1 MASFFDIDRWNE
13 IWQTIARNRK
23 RSIMTALGVFWGIF
37 MLTVMNGAGIGLSR
51 LFRSQLGDM
60 ATNTIL
66 MNPQQTGIPY
76 KGMPKNR
83 TWRMENDDVE
93 AVRKLPEVLYASAVC
108 WAGEQHCS
116 FGARKGDYT
125 LMGYTPDFQR
135 IQPQKI
141 PYGRY
146 INEMDIRNKRK
157 VCVIGTQVQKDL
169 FPGTPDPTGETIK
182 IGASYFTIVGVIHKQ
197 SNAMVFSDLE
207 RTIILPVSLVQQ
219 IYGMGNRIHMLAV
232 AGRDD
237 LPSKTVERSCRETI
251 FARHLI
257 APNDEQAIWTMA
269 AADLFEKVMG
279 LFSGIALLTWIVGL
293 GTLLAGIV
301 GISNIM
307 LVVVKERTQEIGIR
321 RALGAPPVAII
332 SQILSESFVLTFIA
346 GILGLTA
353 GVGVLSAVDSVY
365 YQLVTVADDGIAVSW
380 QISFGTAILSLA
392 ILVGG
397 SLLAGV
403 IPATRALHIK
413 AVDAIREE

>member
-1 MASFFDIDRWNE
+1 MAGFFDIDRWKE

-37 MLTVMNGAGIGLSR
+37 MLTVMNGAGTGFARFFRAR
-51 LFRSQLGDM
+51 LGGM

-66 MNPQQTGIPY
+66 MSEQQTGISY
-76 KGMPKNR
+76 KGMAKGR
-83 TWRMENDDVE
+83 TWRMDTDDVE
-93 AVRKLPEVLYASAVC
+93 AVRQLPEVLYAAGVC
-108 WAGEQHCS
+108 WAGSQYCTFEQ
-116 FGARKGDYT
+116 RKGEYSI
-125 LMGYTPDFQR
+125 MGYSPDFQR

-146 INEMDIRNKRK
+146 INEMDMHQNRK
-157 VCVIGTQVQKDL
+157 VCVIGSQVQKDL
-169 FPGTPDPTGETIK
+169 FPGMPDPTGKTIK
-182 IGASYFTIVGVIHKQ
+182 IGSSYFKVVGVIYKQ
-197 SNAMVFSDLE
+197 SEALSFGDLE
-207 RTIILPVSLVQQ
+207 RTVILPVSLVQQ
-219 IYGMGNRIHMLAV
+219 IYGMGNNIHMLAL

-237 LPSKTVERSCRETI
+237 LPSKRVEQSCRQVI
-251 FARHLI
+251 YARHII
-257 APNDEQAIWTMA
+257 APDDEQAIWVMA
-269 AADLFEKVMG
+269 AAEIFSKVQSLFW
-279 LFSGIALLTWIVGL
+279 GIGLLTWIVGL

-307 LVVVKERTQEIGIR
+307 LVLVKERTQEIGIR
-321 RALGAPPVAII
+321 RALGAPPRAII

-353 GVGVLSAVDSVY
+353 GVGILSAVD
-365 YQLVTVADDGIAVSW
+365 LVILAQGGDGSA
-380 QISFGTAILSLA
+380 QISFGTAMLSLA

-397 SLLAGV
+397 SLLAGI

>member
-1 MASFFDIDRWNE
+1 MAGFFDIDRWNE

-37 MLTVMNGAGIGLSR
+37 MLTVMNGAGLGLSR
-51 LFRSQLGDM
+51 LFRVQLGDL

-76 KGMPKNR
+76 KGMPKGR
-83 TWRMENDDVE
+83 TWRMDNADVE
-93 AVRKLPEVLYASAVC
+93 HVRQLPEVMYASAVC
-108 WAGEQHCS
+108 WAGSQYCTYEQ
-116 FGARKGDYT
+116 RKGEYSI
-125 LMGYTPDFQR
+125 MGYMPDYQR

-141 PYGRY
+141 PYGRF
-146 INEMDIRNKRK
+146 INEMDMHQNRK

-169 FPGTPDPTGETIK
+169 FPGVDDPTGRTIK
-182 IGASYFTIVGVIHKQ
+182 IGSSYFKVVGIIRKQ
-197 SNAMVFSDLE
+197 SNAMSFSDLE
-207 RTIILPVSLVQQ
+207 RTVILPVSIVQQ
-219 IYGMGNRIHMLAV
+219 IFGMGNNIHMLAV

-237 LPSKTVERSCRETI
+237 LPSKRVERSCRETI
-251 FARHLI
+251 FARHI
-257 APNDEQAIWTMA
+257 ISPDDEQAIWTMA
-269 AADLFEKVMG
+269 AAELFEKVMG
-279 LFSGIALLTWIVGL
+279 LFRGIALLTWIVGL

-307 LVVVKERTQEIGIR
+307 LVLVKERTQEIGIR

-353 GVGVLSAVDSVY
+353 GVGLLSAVDSVY
-365 YQLVTVADDGIAVSW
+365 YQAVTVAQEGFEVSW
-380 QISFGTAILSLA
+380 QVSFGSAITSFA

-403 IPATRALHIK
+403 IPASRALHIK

>member
-1 MASFFDIDRWNE
+1 MVRFFDIDRWKE

-37 MLTVMNGAGIGLSR
+37 MLTVMNGAGVGLTR
-51 LFRSQLGDM
+51 MFHGRLGDL

-66 MNPQQTGIPY
+66 MNPQQTSLSY
-76 KGMPKNR
+76 KGMPKGRN
-83 TWRMENDDVE
+83 WRMENADVE
-93 AVRKLPEVLYASAVC
+93 AVSQLPEVRYTSAVC
-108 WAGEQHCS
+108 WAGEQHCT
-116 FGARKGDYT
+116 FGQRKGDYT
-125 LMGYTPDFQR
+125 IMGYSPDFQR

-146 INEMDIRNKRK
+146 INEMDILHKRK

-169 FPGTPDPTGETIK
+169 FPGMPDPTGQTIK
-182 IGASYFTIVGVIHKQ
+182 IGSSYFTIVGVIHKQ
-197 SNAMVFSDLE
+197 SDAMVFSDLE

-232 AGRDD
+232 AGRED
-237 LPSKTVERSCRETI
+237 LTSKRVEQRCRETI
-251 FARHLI
+251 FARHII
-257 APNDEQAIWTMA
+257 APNDAQAIWTMA
-269 AADLFEKVMG
+269 TAELFEKITG
-279 LFSGIALLTWIVGL
+279 LFRGIALLTWIVGL

-307 LVVVKERTQEIGIR
+307 LVVVKERTQEIGVR

-346 GILGLTA
+346 GVLGLTA
-353 GVGVLSAVDSVY
+353 GVGVLSVVDSVY
-365 YQLVTVADDGIAVSW
+365 YQAVTVAEEGVAVSW
-380 QISFGTAILSLA
+380 QVSFGTAILSLA